1 MENGISELRVFEQD
15 LQKDRHYILYG
26 NGKKYDNEVGR
37 MYFKYN
43 YITIKMQLEI
53 DKLKIE
59 LRGIKE
65 ENKRLIAQ

>member
-1 MENGISELRVFEQD
+1 MDIGISELRVFEQD

-53 DKLKIE
+53 DKLKIFLAAE
-59 LRGIKE
+59 KE
-65 ENKRLIAQ
+65 RNLPPK